1 MISLCWNRV
10 VSLAMIRFFLP
21 LFFFFFF
28 FLLLLGFISLAV
40 FEGLH

>member
-10 VSLAMIRFFLP
+10 VSLAMIHFFLP